1 MNDYAAVRWDRLFH
15 VEQGIVLPDS
25 LNLKLLAVESIA
37 MVAVSGVEDEA
48 GTSSGRDV
56 LLALQKYQ
64 AKRKQ
69 IEEEEARRR
78 REGLLSDEEDTSM
91 DDVFIPAR
99 LRKKEKMHRRALL
112 KQVLHAKGGA
122 PDVDTEQEDLEFF
135 ERKRRKKEEER
146 KAEEAKKSLLEKHNE
161 LLEAEVGDKDSEK
174 KKREEEQKLLE
185 SVAPGTALMAVAEIA
200 KGVRYDESIKTS
212 WHPPR
217 HILAVS
223 DEEHATI
230 RRKKGILVDGENV
243 PPPIGSFIEMKFPP
257 PVIKALRD
265 KKIICPTVIQM
276 QGIPVAYVF
285 LHSLYLY
292 VVCLIIRTFEFFRLS
307 GRDMIGIA
315 STGSGKTLTFAL
327 PLIMFCLEQEVSL
340 PFRHGEGPYGLII
353 VPSRELAKQ
362 IHDVIEKLFENICDG
377 TKFPR
382 LRVGLCIGGLP
393 ISEQARVFE
402 RGVHVCVATPGRLS
416 DLLSKKIFNLQVCR
430 YLVLD
435 EADRMLDMGFEEE
448 IRTIFS
454 FFKGQRQTL
463 LFSATMPRKIQ
474 NFARS
479 ALVRAVIVNVG
490 RAGAASLNVI
500 QEIEY
505 VRADEKLTRILDCL
519 QKTAPRVLI
528 FAEKKSDV
536 DNIYEYLLVKGVDV
550 ASLHGGKDQKDR
562 HTGVDAFRRG
572 EKDVLVAT
580 DVASKGLDFE
590 NIQHVI
596 NFDMP
601 EDIENYVHRIGRTG
615 RSGRKGM
622 ATTFINRRADISVLQ
637 DLRALLLEAGQELPL
652 FLRDMGGPELEQPND
667 SANADDKGCAY
678 CSGLGHRIT
687 NCPKLENV
695 QTKTAAYLSRPDYG
709 GEEI

>member
-1 MNDYAAVRWDRLFH
+1 MNNYVAIRWDRLFH
-15 VEQGIVLPDS
+15 IPS
-25 LNLKLLAVESIA
+25 LNLKSLAVKSIA
-37 MVAVSGVEDEA
+37 MVVVSGVEDGA

-122 PDVDTEQEDLEFF
+122 PDVDTEKEDLEFF

-161 LLEAEVGDKDSEK
+161 LLEAEIGDKDSEK

-212 WHPPR
+212 WRPPR

-223 DEEHATI
+223 DEEHATM

-292 VVCLIIRTFEFFRLS
+292 VLCLIIRTFEFFRLS

-393 ISEQARVFE
+393 ISEQAKVFE

-490 RAGAASLNVI
+490 RAGAASLNVV

-652 FLRDMGGPELEQPND
+652 FLRDMGGPELEQSND
-667 SANADDKGCAY
+667 STSADDKGCAY

-695 QTKTAAYLSRPDYG
+695 QTKTAVYLSRPDYG

>member
-1 MNDYAAVRWDRLFH
+1 
-15 VEQGIVLPDS
+15 
-25 LNLKLLAVESIA
+25 
-37 MVAVSGVEDEA
+37 
-48 GTSSGRDV
+48 
-56 LLALQKYQ
+56 
-64 AKRKQ
+64 
-69 IEEEEARRR
+69 
-78 REGLLSDEEDTSM
+78 
-91 DDVFIPAR
+91 
-99 LRKKEKMHRRALL
+99 MHRNALL
-112 KQVLHAKGGA
+112 KQILHVEG
-122 PDVDTEQEDLEFF
+122 DENEDFIK
-135 ERKRRKKEEER
+135 RKRQKKEEER
-146 KAEEAKKSLLEKHNE
+146 RAEEAKKSLLEKHNE
-161 LLEAEVGDKDSEK
+161 LTENINGISTFFLYLIIVNF
-174 KKREEEQKLLE
+174 
-185 SVAPGTALMAVAEIA
+185 
-200 KGVRYDESIKTS
+200 S

-217 HILAVS
+217 HILAMKE
-223 DEEHATI
+223 EEHVTT
-230 RRKKGILVDGENV
+230 RRKKGIVVDGEDI

-257 PVIKALRD
+257 SIIQALRE

-276 QGIPVAYVF
+276 QGIPVV
-285 LHSLYLY
+285 
-292 VVCLIIRTFEFFRLS
+292 LS

-327 PLIMFCLEQEVSL
+327 PLIMFCLEQQVSL

-362 IHDVIEKLFENICDG
+362 IYDVIDQICEAIASS
-377 TKFPR
+377 KFPR
-382 LRVGLCIGGLP
+382 LRLGLSIGGLP
-393 ISEQARVFE
+393 IGDQVRVFE
-402 RGVHVCVATPGRLS
+402 RGVHICVATPGRLS
-416 DLLSKKIFNLQVCR
+416 DLLNKKIFNLQVCR

-435 EADRMLDMGFEEE
+435 EADRMLDMGFEDEL
-448 IRTIFS
+448 RTIFS

-479 ALVRAVIVNVG
+479 ALVKAIIVNVG
-490 RAGAASLNVI
+490 RAGAASLNVT

-505 VRADEKLTRILDCL
+505 VRSDEKLTKILECL
-519 QKTAPRVLI
+519 QKTPPRVLI

-536 DNIYEYLLVKGVDV
+536 DSIYEYLLIKGVDA

-615 RSGRKGM
+615 RSGKKGM
-622 ATTFINRRADISVLQ
+622 ATTFINRKADISVLQ

-652 FLRDMGGPELEQPND
+652 FLRDIAGDGNELRQDNLAEEQ
-667 SANADDKGCAY
+667 DKGCAY

-687 NCPKLENV
+687 ECPKLENV
-695 QTKTAAYLSRPDYG
+695 AAHIGRLDYG
-709 GEEI
+709 ADGL

>member
-1 MNDYAAVRWDRLFH
+1 
-15 VEQGIVLPDS
+15 
-25 LNLKLLAVESIA
+25 
-37 MVAVSGVEDEA
+37 MVVVADVADEV
-48 GTSSGRDV
+48 GTSSGRDSSDV

-64 AKRKQ
+64 ARRRQ

-78 REGLLSDEEDTSM
+78 REGFLSDEEDASM
-91 DDVFIPAR
+91 DDFFIPAR
-99 LRKKEKMHRRALL
+99 QRKKEKMHRRALL

-122 PDVDTEQEDLEFF
+122 PDVDTEKEDLEFL

-161 LLEAEVGDKDSEK
+161 LLEAEIGDRNSEK

-200 KGVRYDESIKTS
+200 RGVKYEESIKTS

-223 DEEHATI
+223 DEEHTAM
-230 RRKKGILVDGENV
+230 RRKKGILVDGDDV

-285 LHSLYLY
+285 LCSHDFLFIVILSM
-292 VVCLIIRTFEFFRLS
+292 IIKISGFFRLS

-362 IHDVIEKLFENICDG
+362 IHDVIERLFENICDG

-490 RAGAASLNVI
+490 RAGAASLNVV

-505 VRADEKLTRILDCL
+505 VRADEKLIRILDCL

-622 ATTFINRRADISVLQ
+622 ATTFINRRADMSVLQ

-652 FLRDMGGPELEQPND
+652 FLRDMGGPELEQSSD
-667 SANADDKGCAY
+667 STNADDKGCAY

-695 QTKTAAYLSRPDYG
+695 QTKAAAYLSRPDYG
-709 GEEI
+709 GDEI

>member
-1 MNDYAAVRWDRLFH
+1 
-15 VEQGIVLPDS
+15 
-25 LNLKLLAVESIA
+25 
-37 MVAVSGVEDEA
+37 MVVVTGVEGQAE
-48 GTSSGRDV
+48 TSSGQDDSTDV

-64 AKRKQ
+64 VRRKQ
-69 IEEEEARRR
+69 IEEEEVRRR

-122 PDVDTEQEDLEFF
+122 PDVDTEKEDLEFL

-161 LLEAEVGDKDSEK
+161 LLEAEIGDRDSEK
-174 KKREEEQKLLE
+174 RKREEEQKLLE

-200 KGVRYDESIKTS
+200 RGVKYEESIKTS
-212 WHPPR
+212 WRPPR

-223 DEEHATI
+223 DEEHAAV
-230 RRKKGILVDGENV
+230 RRKKGIIVDGNSV

-257 PVIKALRD
+257 AVIKALRD

-276 QGIPVAYVF
+276 QGIPVA
-285 LHSLYLY
+285 
-292 VVCLIIRTFEFFRLS
+292 LS

-327 PLIMFCLEQEVSL
+327 PLVMFCLEQEVSL

-362 IHDVIEKLFENICDG
+362 IHDVIERLFENICDD

-490 RAGAASLNVI
+490 RAGAASLNVV

-622 ATTFINRRADISVLQ
+622 ATTFINRRADMSVLQ
-637 DLRALLLEAGQELPL
+637 DLRALLLEAGQQLPL
-652 FLRDMGGPELEQPND
+652 FLRDMGGPELEQPSD
-667 SANADDKGCAY
+667 STNADDKGCAY

>member
-1 MNDYAAVRWDRLFH
+1 
-15 VEQGIVLPDS
+15 
-25 LNLKLLAVESIA
+25 
-37 MVAVSGVEDEA
+37 MVVVADVADQV
-48 GTSSGRDV
+48 GTSSGRDSSDV
-56 LLALQKYQ
+56 LFALQKYQ
-64 AKRKQ
+64 ARRRQ

-91 DDVFIPAR
+91 DDFFIPAR
-99 LRKKEKMHRRALL
+99 QRKKEKMHRRALL

-122 PDVDTEQEDLEFF
+122 TNVDTEKEDLEFL

-161 LLEAEVGDKDSEK
+161 LLEAETGDRNSEK

-200 KGVRYDESIKTS
+200 RGVKYEESIKTS

-223 DEEHATI
+223 DEEHAAM
-230 RRKKGILVDGENV
+230 RRKKGILVDGEDV

-276 QGIPVAYVF
+276 QGIPVA
-285 LHSLYLY
+285 
-292 VVCLIIRTFEFFRLS
+292 LS

-362 IHDVIEKLFENICDG
+362 IHDVIERLFENICDG
-377 TKFPR
+377 TKFPK

-490 RAGAASLNVI
+490 RAGAASLNVV

-505 VRADEKLTRILDCL
+505 VRADEKLIRILDCL

-622 ATTFINRRADISVLQ
+622 ATTFINRRADMSVLQ

-652 FLRDMGGPELEQPND
+652 FLRDMGGPELEQPSD
-667 SANADDKGCAY
+667 STNADDKGCAY

-695 QTKTAAYLSRPDYG
+695 QTKAAAYLSRPDYG

>member
-1 MNDYAAVRWDRLFH
+1 MVVVEEADKELPEDSGTNVVDISAALT
-15 VEQGIVLPDS
+15 
-25 LNLKLLAVESIA
+25 KY
-37 MVAVSGVEDEA
+37 EA
-48 GTSSGRDV
+48 R
-56 LLALQKYQ
+56 
-64 AKRKQ
+64 RRQ
-69 IEEEEARRR
+69 IEAEEARNR
-78 REGLLSDEEDTSM
+78 REGLLSDEDDDSI

-99 LRKKEKMHRRALL
+99 LRRKEKMHRRALL
-112 KQVLHAKGGA
+112 KQVLHPKAGA
-122 PDVDTEQEDLEFF
+122 NLEEARKEDEEFMQ
-135 ERKRRKKEEER
+135 RKRLKKEEQR
-146 KAEEAKKSLLEKHNE
+146 RADEAKKSLLEKHNE
-161 LLEAEVGDKDSEK
+161 LVEADNDETKDAEVRDREAEE
-174 KKREEEQKLLE
+174 KLLE
-185 SVAPGTALMAVAEIA
+185 SVAPTTALMAVAEIA
-200 KGVRYDESIKTS
+200 RGVKYEESIKTS
-212 WHPPR
+212 WRPPR
-217 HILAVS
+217 HILSMSEA
-223 DEEHATI
+223 EHAAV
-230 RRKKGILVDGENV
+230 RRKKGIVVDGEDI

-257 PVIKALRD
+257 AIIRSLRE
-265 KKIICPTVIQM
+265 KKIISPTVIQM
-276 QGIPVAYVF
+276 QGIPVV
-285 LHSLYLY
+285 
-292 VVCLIIRTFEFFRLS
+292 LS

-327 PLIMFCLEQEVSL
+327 PLVMFCLEQEISL

-362 IHDVIEKLFENICDG
+362 IHDVIERIFESITIG
-377 TKFPR
+377 SGFPR

-393 ISEQARVFE
+393 IGEQARVFE
-402 RGVHVCVATPGRLS
+402 RGVHVAVATPGRLS
-416 DLLSKKIFNLQVCR
+416 DLLSKKVFNLQICR

-479 ALVRAVIVNVG
+479 ALVRAIIVNVG
-490 RAGAASLNVI
+490 RAGAASLNVL

-519 QKTAPRVLI
+519 QKTPPRVLI

-615 RSGRKGM
+615 RSGKKGM
-622 ATTFINRRADISVLQ
+622 ATTFVNRRADMSVLQ
-637 DLRALLLEAGQELPL
+637 DLRALLLEAGQQLPL
-652 FLRDMGGPELEQPND
+652 FLRDIG
-667 SANADDKGCAY
+667 ADDVVQRNATTDEELKGCAY

-687 NCPKLENV
+687 NCPKLESV
-695 QTKTAAYLSRPDYG
+695 QTKVGCLLLIFSYFCYWLAVM
-709 GEEI
+709 

>member
-1 MNDYAAVRWDRLFH
+1 MVVVGDIVDRN
-15 VEQGIVLPDS
+15 EESSSREDS
-25 LNLKLLAVESIA
+25 A
-37 MVAVSGVEDEA
+37 
-48 GTSSGRDV
+48 DV
-56 LLALQKYQ
+56 LLSLQRYQ
-64 AKRKQ
+64 ARRRQ

-78 REGLLSDEEDTSM
+78 REGLLSDEEDASM
-91 DDVFIPAR
+91 DDFFIPAR
-99 LRKKEKMHRRALL
+99 RRKKEKTQ
-112 KQVLHAKGGA
+112 K
-122 PDVDTEQEDLEFF
+122 
-135 ERKRRKKEEER
+135 RKIWSFGTKTTQKEEEK

-161 LLEAEVGDKDSEK
+161 LLEAEIGDRDSERK
-174 KKREEEQKLLE
+174 KQEEERKLLE

-200 KGVRYDESIKTS
+200 RGVKYEKSIKTS
-212 WHPPR
+212 WYPPR
-217 HILAVS
+217 HILAVN
-223 DEEHATI
+223 DEEHTAV
-230 RRKKGILVDGENV
+230 RRKKGILVDGDNV

-265 KKIICPTVIQM
+265 KKSFVQ
-276 QGIPVAYVF
+276 
-285 LHSLYLY
+285 L
-292 VVCLIIRTFEFFRLS
+292 LS
-307 GRDMIGIA
+307 RCREYPLRRDMIGIA

-327 PLIMFCLEQEVSL
+327 PLVMFCLEQEVSL

-362 IHDVIEKLFENICDG
+362 IHDVIERLFENICDG

-505 VRADEKLTRILDCL
+505 VRADEKLIRILDCL

-528 FAEKKSDV
+528 FAEKKNDV

-622 ATTFINRRADISVLQ
+622 ATTFINRRADMSVLQ

-667 SANADDKGCAY
+667 STNIDDKGCAY

-695 QTKTAAYLSRPDYG
+695 QTKAAAYLSRLDYG

>member
-1 MNDYAAVRWDRLFH
+1 M
-15 VEQGIVLPDS
+15 
-25 LNLKLLAVESIA
+25 KL
-37 MVAVSGVEDEA
+37 
-48 GTSSGRDV
+48 
-56 LLALQKYQ
+56 
-64 AKRKQ
+64 
-69 IEEEEARRR
+69 
-78 REGLLSDEEDTSM
+78 
-91 DDVFIPAR
+91 
-99 LRKKEKMHRRALL
+99 
-112 KQVLHAKGGA
+112 
-122 PDVDTEQEDLEFF
+122 
-135 ERKRRKKEEER
+135 
-146 KAEEAKKSLLEKHNE
+146 
-161 LLEAEVGDKDSEK
+161 
-174 KKREEEQKLLE
+174 
-185 SVAPGTALMAVAEIA
+185 
-200 KGVRYDESIKTS
+200 
-212 WHPPR
+212 
-217 HILAVS
+217 
-223 DEEHATI
+223 
-230 RRKKGILVDGENV
+230 
-243 PPPIGSFIEMKFPP
+243 PP
-257 PVIKALRD
+257 PVIRALRE

-276 QGIPVAYVF
+276 QGIPVV
-285 LHSLYLY
+285 
-292 VVCLIIRTFEFFRLS
+292 LS

-327 PLIMFCLEQEVSL
+327 PLVMFCLEQEISL

-362 IHDVIEKLFENICDG
+362 IHDVIERIFETICIG
-377 TKFPR
+377 SGFPS

-393 ISEQARVFE
+393 VGEQARVFE
-402 RGVHVCVATPGRLS
+402 RGVHVAVATPGRLS

-479 ALVRAVIVNVG
+479 ALVRAIVVNVG
-490 RAGAASLNVI
+490 RAGAASLNVL

-519 QKTAPRVLI
+519 QKTAPRQDS
-528 FAEKKSDV
+528 KSDV

-622 ATTFINRRADISVLQ
+622 ATTFINRRADMSVLQ

-652 FLRDMGGPELEQPND
+652 FLRDIGGEDVVQRNGTTDGE
-667 SANADDKGCAY
+667 DKGCAY

-687 NCPKLENV
+687 NCPKLESI
-695 QTKTAAYLSRPDYG
+695 QTKVC
-709 GEEI
+709 

>member
-1 MNDYAAVRWDRLFH
+1 MVIADEKNVDVSAA
-15 VEQGIVLPDS
+15 IS
-25 LNLKLLAVESIA
+25 
-37 MVAVSGVEDEA
+37 
-48 GTSSGRDV
+48 
-56 LLALQKYQ
+56 KY
-64 AKRKQ
+64 
-69 IEEEEARRR
+69 EARRR
-78 REGLLSDEEDTSM
+78 QIEAEEAKNRREGLISDEEDASI
-91 DDVFIPAR
+91 DEVFISAR
-99 LRKKEKMHRRALL
+99 LRRKEKMHRRALL
-112 KQVLHAKGGA
+112 KQVLHPKTGGRVIGA
-122 PDVDTEQEDLEFF
+122 EESREDIAEFF
-135 ERKRRKKEEER
+135 ERKRQKKEEEK

-161 LLEAEVGDKDSEK
+161 LVEAETDDSKDTEMR
-174 KKREEEQKLLE
+174 KREAEEKLLE
-185 SVAPGTALMAVAEIA
+185 SVAPTTALMAVAEIA
-200 KGVRYDESIKTS
+200 GGVKYEESIKTS
-212 WHPPR
+212 WRPPR
-217 HILAVS
+217 HILSMNEA
-223 DEEHATI
+223 EHAAI
-230 RRKKGILVDGENV
+230 RKKKGILVDGEDV

-257 PVIKALRD
+257 IIIQTLREG
-265 KKIICPTVIQM
+265 KIICPTVIQM
-276 QGIPVAYVF
+276 QGIPVV
-285 LHSLYLY
+285 
-292 VVCLIIRTFEFFRLS
+292 LS

-315 STGSGKTLTFAL
+315 STGSGKTLTFVL
-327 PLIMFCLEQEVSL
+327 PLVMFCLEQEISL

-362 IHDVIEKLFENICDG
+362 IHDVIEHVFESIADG
-377 TKFPR
+377 LPR

-393 ISEQARVFE
+393 IGEQARIFE
-402 RGVHVCVATPGRLS
+402 RGVHVAVATPGRLS
-416 DLLSKKIFNLQVCR
+416 DLLGKKIFNLQVCR

-454 FFKGQRQTL
+454 FFKCQRQTL

-479 ALVRAVIVNVG
+479 ALVRAIIVNVG
-490 RAGAASLNVI
+490 RAGAASLNVL

-519 QKTAPRVLI
+519 QKTSPRVLI

-622 ATTFINRRADISVLQ
+622 ATTFINRRADMSVLQ

-652 FLRDMGGPELEQPND
+652 FLRDI
-667 SANADDKGCAY
+667 ADEDAVQSSGAADGEDKGCAY

-687 NCPKLENV
+687 NCPKLESI
-695 QTKTAAYLSRPDYG
+695 QTKTAAHLGRPDYG
-709 GEEI
+709 ADGI